1 MTEIGET
8 VARMDQLL
16 QETKDFKQLCCVDI
30 ERAEQVISIGQRLIG
45 SKGCISSCP
54 KEVVQP
60 KCDEL
65 SRVCELVNDRILKRI
80 DTLAKARELMERVE
94 KVIVVSILIIVKTV
108 QHSQPVSIF

>member
-8 VARMDQLL
+8 VTRMDQLL
-16 QETKDFKQLCCVDI
+16 QETKEFQVICSVDV
-30 ERAEQVISIGQRLIG
+30 ERAEQVINVGQRLIG
-45 SKGCISSCP
+45 SRGCISSCP

-65 SRVCELVNDRILKRI
+65 NRVCELIHNRLSKRI

-94 KVIVVSILIIVKTV
+94 KVRVK
-108 QHSQPVSIF
+108 